1 MRALLFFAVL
11 LVLALP
17 SPAKILLVPD
27 LVAVEG
33 NPLDDISAVRDV
45 RLVMKGGAVVRH
57 DR

>member
-17 SPAKILLVPD
+17 STAKILLVPD

-33 NPLDDISAVRDV
+33 NPLDDMSVVRDV
-45 RLVMKGGAVVRH
+45 RLVMKGGAVVRYNY
-57 DR
+57 

>member
-17 SPAKILLVPD
+17 SPAQTLLVPD